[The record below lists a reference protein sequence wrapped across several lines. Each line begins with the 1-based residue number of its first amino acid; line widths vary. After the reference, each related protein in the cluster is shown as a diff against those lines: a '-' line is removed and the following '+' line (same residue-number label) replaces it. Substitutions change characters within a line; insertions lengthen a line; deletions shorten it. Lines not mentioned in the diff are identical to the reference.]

1 MGQQALFEKFSREL
15 VVWVGGQPVSGLTF
29 VLGDAGGRGLHG
41 CKVITED
48 TRYLMIYTFKLLDLT
63 AS

>member
-29 VLGDAGGRGLHG
+29 VLGGCRG
-41 CKVITED
+41 E
-48 TRYLMIYTFKLLDLT
+48 R
-63 AS
+63 ASWM